1 MRAAAALSM
10 ASFKG
15 VIDKDGRHYSLIP
28 LVECKEALE
37 YTIPSFSV
45 ITVDV
50 RRVRYQVILEGGS
63 AAIVDGFIKDIEE
76 LNTRIFPTRIAV
88 ELSSNNACLV
98 QVKAKVFFIS
108 ILCCVPISGFCF
120 TKRWMS
126 WKRVL
131 SILLH

>member
-1 MRAAAALSM
+1 M

-15 VIDKDGRHYSLIP
+15 VIDKDGRQYSLIP

-98 QVKAKVFFIS
+98 QVKAKVFLYQYFAVY
-108 ILCCVPISGFCF
+108 LYLGF
-120 TKRWMS
+120 
-126 WKRVL
+126 VL
-131 SILLH
+131 LKGG